1 MPAGAPDPNDV
12 PKLSL
17 KWRPNSVL
25 RPPPIVPGYTTADLS
40 DGLALAKLPLTS
52 EQVRA
57 AGQKMVLRPTAPT
70 QRMRIINP
78 DQIYLN
84 GSLID
89 NGPAFPPTTPL
100 VWY

>member
-1 MPAGAPDPNDV
+1 MPAGAPDPTAL
-12 PKLSL
+12 PM
-17 KWRPNSVL
+17 L
-25 RPPPIVPGYTTADLS
+25 RMRTPVTGYTDQVLDDSPLQT
-40 DGLALAKLPLTS
+40 LPVVPR

-57 AGQKMVLRPTAPT
+57 AGQKLVRRPTAPT